1 MMTCERCGYAVG
13 VRRVALLVDGRV
25 RLERRLCGGCLAET
39 SEPLATLAL
48 TVPRVLNREVTL
60 RLPTRP

>member
-1 MMTCERCGYAVG
+1 MTCERCGYAVG

-39 SEPLATLAL
+39 SEPLAL
-48 TVPRVLNREVTL
+48 TVPRVLNREVAAAA
-60 RLPTRP
+60 TRTP